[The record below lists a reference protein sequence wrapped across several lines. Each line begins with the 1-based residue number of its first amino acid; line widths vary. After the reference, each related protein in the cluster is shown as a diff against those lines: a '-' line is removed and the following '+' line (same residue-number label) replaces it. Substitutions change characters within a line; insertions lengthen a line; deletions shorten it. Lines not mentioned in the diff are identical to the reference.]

1 MFNELDTVVLK
12 KSNPSIPLPAGSVG
26 TIVYVYDTHPQV
38 YEVEFTDRKGTTI
51 GVHTVREEDL
61 AAEG

>member
-1 MFNELDTVVLK
+1 MFNELDPVVLK
-12 KSNPSIPLPAGSVG
+12 RFNPNIPLPVGSVG
-26 TIVYVYDTHPQV
+26 TIVYVYDAYPPV

-51 GVHTVREEDL
+51 GVHTVKEEDL

>member
-1 MFNELDTVVLK
+1 MFDELDSVVLQRA
-12 KSNPSIPLPAGSVG
+12 NANVPLPVGSVG
-26 TIVYVYDTHPQV
+26 TIVYVYGAHPPV

-51 GVHTVREEDL
+51 GVHTVKEEDL

>member
-1 MFNELDTVVLK
+1 MFDELDSVVLRR
-12 KSNPSIPLPAGSVG
+12 SNPNIPLPVGSVG
-26 TIVYVYDTHPQV
+26 TIVYVCDAHPRV

-51 GVHTVREEDL
+51 GVHTVKEEDL